1 MTQVKKLR
9 VLATGLAE
17 QKGAEGKLR
26 SRSLTPSAEKIRVT
40 ALTLYS
46 ARTAAAAAADDKRI
60 GGPDTQNSS
69 AKDDDNGRRGVDQ
82 VPLAKNSEIY
92 RNTRL
97 YSINQITRFTD
108 KSSK

>member
-9 VLATGLAE
+9 VLAAGLAE

-46 ARTAAAAAADDKRI
+46 ARTAAAAADDKRT